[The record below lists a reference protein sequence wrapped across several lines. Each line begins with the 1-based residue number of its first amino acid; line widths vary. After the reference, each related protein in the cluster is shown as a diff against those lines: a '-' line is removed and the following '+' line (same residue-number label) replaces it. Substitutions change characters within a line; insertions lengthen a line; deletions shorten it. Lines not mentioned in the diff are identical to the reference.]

1 MELMLRRYNTIG
13 REGSVLRDIAEYKPT
28 DLSSLYDSMLADLQ
42 ERRSP
47 EQYQSLK
54 KLFAWLTFSQR
65 PLTLNEASAV
75 VNLTGQ
81 DTSLNIEEELEGKSS
96 RFVHTH
102 LRRKI

>member
-1 MELMLRRYNTIG
+1 MLYVELMLRRYNFIG
-13 REGSVLRDIAEYKPT
+13 REGAVLRDITNFHPA
-28 DLSSLYDSMLADLQ
+28 DLFSLYDLMLSEVQ

-47 EQYQSLK
+47 EQYQALK

-75 VNLTGQ
+75 INLTGQ

-96 RFVHTH
+96 R
-102 LRRKI
+102 